1 MDIARYLAWL
11 GERGTIAADNLQPY
25 WSAINRFL
33 QDHARPPVAPGPLV
47 AGVRKGLANSQ
58 EDTAP
63 LPDRVPLPAPVAY
76 AILELAEQLL
86 SSIRV

>member
-11 GERGTIAADNLQPY
+11 GEIGTIAADSLQPY
-25 WSAINRFL
+25 LSAINKFL
-33 QDHARPPVAPGPLV
+33 QDHARPPVALGPLV
-47 AGVRKGLANSQ
+47 AGVRKVLANSQ
-58 EDTAP
+58 EDTAH

-76 AILELAEQLL
+76 AILKLAEQLL